1 MGVELDSLAG
11 ISQRMTQMGVID
23 NLSHPFHFMLE
34 STFRKRLI
42 PPVNATGNHSCMCPS
57 DFMTDGHI
65 QDLFILVYI
74 VHSIVEL

>member
-34 STFRKRLI
+34 STFRKKLI

-57 DFMTDGHI
+57 DFITPHY
-65 QDLFILVYI
+65 DLFILYI
-74 VHSIVEL
+74 VLLNFEILN

>member
-23 NLSHPFHFMLE
+23 NLSHPFHFILE

-42 PPVNATGNHSCMCPS
+42 PPVNAIGNHSYMCPS
-57 DFMTDGHI
+57 DFITPHY
-65 QDLFILVYI
+65 DLFILYI
-74 VHSIVEL
+74 VLLNFEILN